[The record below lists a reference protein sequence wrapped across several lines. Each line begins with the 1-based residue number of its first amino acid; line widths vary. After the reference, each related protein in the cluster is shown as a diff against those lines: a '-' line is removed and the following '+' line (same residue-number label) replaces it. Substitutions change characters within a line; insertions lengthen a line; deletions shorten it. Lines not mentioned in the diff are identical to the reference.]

1 MDYQLINKY
10 LLGETSESE
19 VRELFNWIEEA
30 PENRKEFIACK
41 KVWAFTARGNESED
55 KIWRLLFAPR
65 LKRHKLIRLSF
76 QLAQYAAILFLVFGS
91 GFAFQYFGW
100 GFNKEKLVYQKSTS
114 ITVPLGQMTNVELPD
129 GTKVMLN
136 SGSSITYDGSFAL
149 GKRQVSLNGEAY
161 FDVAK
166 DREHP
171 FVVQTFLLNFEVL
184 GTSFNIEA
192 YAEDITINTTLI
204 EGSLGVKDKSQNRI
218 LLLVPGE
225 NAQYDALTSKIS
237 VTKVNTEIY
246 TSWKEGLITFR
257 NEKLKDIARKIERWY
272 NVKIIINNQKLGEQA
287 YFGTILKN
295 KPIDQILEVLR
306 LTSSLKYRMITK
318 TDVPTLIYWD

>member
-1 MDYQLINKY
+1 MDYQLTNKY

-19 VRELFNWIEEA
+19 VKELFNWIEEA
-30 PENRKEFIACK
+30 PENRKEFIAYK
-41 KVWAFTARGNESED
+41 KVWALTARGNESEV
-55 KIWRLLFAPR
+55 KIWRLIFAPR
-65 LKRHKLIRLSF
+65 LKRHKFIQLSF
-76 QLAQYAAILFLVFGS
+76 QLARYAAILLLVFVS
-91 GFAFQYFGW
+91 GFALQYIGW
-100 GFNKEKLVYQKSTS
+100 AFDKEKLVYQKNTT
-114 ITVPLGQMTNVELPD
+114 ITVPMGQMTNVELPD

-136 SGSSITYDGSFAL
+136 SGSSITYNGNFAL
-149 GKRQVSLNGEAY
+149 GERQVSLNGEAY

-171 FVVQTFLLNFEVL
+171 FLVQTSHLSFEVL

-192 YAEDITINTTLI
+192 YAEDNLVNATLI
-204 EGSLGVKDKSQNRI
+204 EGSLGVKEKSQKGLM
-218 LLLVPGE
+218 LLAPGE
-225 NAQYDALTSKIS
+225 YAHYDVLTTKIS
-237 VTKVNTEIY
+237 ITKVNTDIY

-272 NVKIIINNQKLGEQA
+272 NVKIIISNQKLGEQA

-306 LTSSLKYRMITK
+306 LSSSLKYRMITK
-318 TDVPTLIYWD
+318 PDVPTLIYWD